1 MSIESGISRYVETQ
15 DYSEA
20 KRLFAELIQPEQYVG
35 ELYSI
40 NYETARV
47 LINDH
52 ERHTVNGI
60 PSLCFLLATRVDP
73 NGDEIDFRNE
83 DSSAVILRVLDSAP
97 LPNSSEAERIRV
109 ETAQRVSGEIATN
122 WDSDGVM
129 DAKTKVYLGYA
140 AVECRIIG
148 TFFFDKDEALG
159 TLNMKFGCDISNYYP
174 NRGLKVYKPTG
185 AALAKI
191 INFVDP
197 VNLKDHEEKYGKTQT
212 VKIGVVRYASTN
224 RRYQNVDEIPVHI
237 HPIDLLSQKTALFGM
252 TRTGKSNTTK
262 VIARSVYRLRI
273 PSIGF
278 STVRIGQLIFDPNG
292 EYANENTQDG
302 SGMSVPNALKNVWKE
317 LSNVRVE
324 DEVVTYGIVRVETD
338 PQRKMMLINFYDDE
352 MLQIGKEILNT
363 VIQDDTAKYMKNF
376 YDVSFD
382 NRPDA
387 TDTSATKRYNRR
399 VLAYKAILK
408 KAGYPAPSGSQ
419 ATLKGLFNKDLLAA
433 MQTATHRDQDKHAM
447 ISSAYAILSR
457 DTASWDALVN
467 AFEGLFYFI
476 KGSPEYRTFDDKYIK
491 SSSTG
496 ESWADASLENL
507 LEMFCYP
514 KGTKTLGRCIEQH
527 SANASSDFADDIY
540 KDLCVGKLVIID
552 QSTGEPE
559 FNETVAK
566 RVMWRIFRNN
576 QAVFREGKD
585 PPDVLVYVEE
595 AHNLLPAGNDFDLR
609 DIWVRTAKEGAKY
622 RIGLVY
628 ATQEVSSIHKNILK
642 NTSNWFISHLNNTD
656 ETRELCK
663 FYDFADFEP
672 SIRRAQDK
680 GFLRVKT
687 LSNYF
692 VIPVQVDRFTVQL

>member
-1 MSIESGISRYVETQ
+1 MSIETGISRYLETQ
-15 DYSEA
+15 EYSEA
-20 KRLFAELIQPEQYVG
+20 KCLFSELIQPEQYVG

-52 ERHTVNGI
+52 ERHIVNGI

-73 NGDEIDFRNE
+73 NSNEIDFRNE
-83 DSSAVILRVLDSAP
+83 DSSAIILRVLDSAP

-140 AVECRIIG
+140 AVQCRIIG
-148 TFFFDKDEALG
+148 TFYFDKNDVSG
-159 TLNMKFGCDISNYYP
+159 SLNMKFGCDISNYYP

-197 VNLKDHEEKYGKTQT
+197 VNLQDHEERYGRTKP
-212 VKIGVVRYASTN
+212 VRVGVVRYASTN
-224 RRYQNVDEIPVHI
+224 RRYQNVDEIPVSI
-237 HPIDLLSQKTALFGM
+237 HPIDLLAQKTALFGM

-262 VIARSVYRLRI
+262 IIARSVYKLRA
-273 PSIGF
+273 PAEGYNSI
-278 STVRIGQLIFDPNG
+278 RIGQLIFDPNG
-292 EYANENTQDG
+292 EYANENTQDSTG
-302 SGMSVPNALKNVWKE
+302 QSKPNALKNVWKE
-317 LSNVRVE
+317 IDGARVE
-324 DEVVTYGIVRVETD
+324 DEVVTYGISPMAND
-338 PQRKMMLINFYDDE
+338 PKRKMMLINFYDDE
-352 MLQIGKEILNT
+352 MLQTGKEILNT
-363 VIQDDTAKYMKNF
+363 IIQSDDAKYMKNF

-382 NRPDA
+382 DRPDK
-387 TDTSATKRYNRR
+387 TDRSATTRFNRR
-399 VLAYKAILK
+399 VLAYKALLR
-408 KAGYPAPSGSQ
+408 KAGYTPPANFQ
-419 ATLKGLFNKDLLAA
+419 ASLKGLFKRELLTA
-433 MQTATHRDQDKHAM
+433 MSTATHRDADKTSA
-447 ISSAYAILSR
+447 IQSSAAVLSR
-457 DTASWDALVN
+457 DSTSWDALGS
-467 AFEGLFYFI
+467 AFEGLFYFL
-476 KGSPEYRTFDDKYIK
+476 STTDYRTFNDAYIR

-496 ESWADASLENL
+496 EAWADASLSNI
-507 LEMFCYP
+507 LEMFSYP
-514 KGTKTLGRCIEQH
+514 KGAKTLGRCVEQH
-527 SANASSDFADDIY
+527 SANVSSDFAEDIY
-540 KDLCVGKLVIID
+540 VDLCAGKLVIVD
-552 QSTGEPE
+552 QSIGEPE

-566 RVMWRIFRNN
+566 RVMWKIFRLN
-576 QAVFREGKD
+576 QTVFRDGMY
-585 PPDVLVYVEE
+585 PPDILVYVEE
-595 AHNLLPAGNDFDLR
+595 AHNLLPAGNNLDLK
-609 DIWVRTAKEGAKY
+609 DVWVRTAKEGAKY

-692 VIPVQVDRFTVQL
+692 VIPVQVDKFTIEV